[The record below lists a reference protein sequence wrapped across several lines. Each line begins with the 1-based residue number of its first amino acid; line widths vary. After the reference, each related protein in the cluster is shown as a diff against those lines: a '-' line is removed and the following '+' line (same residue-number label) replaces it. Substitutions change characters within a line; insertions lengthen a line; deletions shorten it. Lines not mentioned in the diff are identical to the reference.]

1 MKYDIAIIGAGIVGL
16 STAFHLSE
24 KHGDLKIAVIDKFH
38 TYAQG
43 NTGKSAAGFRDVFS
57 SDTSFKLSSSSIRF
71 YDHVQKIL
79 GIDLGMK
86 HVGYLFLMDN
96 DSSVDVIREIGKK
109 TKIREIDLDLL
120 GDMGISTKIDDE
132 IREAMGLED
141 IRDAYLA
148 LNAGIMEP
156 DKIAAFY
163 YQQCVNK
170 KIDFF
175 FDTSVQSL
183 NLVPVRPIN
192 FPGEPFI
199 WQDKFIKSISTN
211 RGEIY
216 ADTFILATDVWTN
229 FLTDPIGIDSH
240 IRPKKRQLFKIK
252 NDFISDVVGKNVL
265 DTGSYPFTIF
275 PKGVYIRPSPQEKT
289 FWAGVA
295 DDIGRDFSFVEDPEA
310 EPEFYTYNVHQVL
323 QAYMKPLSSASVTGM
338 WAGYYSYN
346 TIDGN
351 PYIFRSLN
359 LIVATGTSGSGIMKG
374 DAIGRVVAALYDG
387 EEKAKLYD
395 GMRINT
401 ADLGVKERKVE
412 EERLVL

>member
-1 MKYDIAIIGAGIVGL
+1 MKYDVAIIGSGIVGL

-24 KHGDLKIAVIDKFH
+24 KHSDLKIAVIDKFH
-38 TYAQG
+38 TFAQG

-96 DSSVDVIREIGKK
+96 DSGSDVMEEIGRK
-109 TKIREIDLDLL
+109 TKIEEVDLDALES
-120 GDMGISTKIDDE
+120 MGISIKPDTEVK
-132 IREAMGLED
+132 EAMGLED
-141 IRDAYLA
+141 IHRAYLA
-148 LNAGIMEP
+148 HNAGIMEP

-163 YQQCVNK
+163 HSQCVNRN
-170 KIDFF
+170 IEFL
-175 FDTSVQSL
+175 FDTEVQSL
-183 NLVPVRPIN
+183 NLVPKKPLN
-192 FPGEPFI
+192 YPGEPFI
-199 WQDKFIKSISTN
+199 WQDKTIGSIKTS
-211 RGEIY
+211 RGEIS

-229 FLTDPIGIDSH
+229 FLTDPVGIDSH
-240 IRPKKRQLFKIK
+240 IRPKKRQLFKIR
-252 NDFISDVVGKNVL
+252 NEFIEDVVGKKVL
-265 DTGSYPFTIF
+265 ATESFPFTVF
-275 PKGVYIRPSPQEKT
+275 PKGVYVRPSPGEKT

-310 EPEFYTYNVHQVL
+310 EPQFYTYNVYQVL
-323 QAYMKPLSSASVTGM
+323 QAYMKPITSASITGM

-351 PYIFRSLN
+351 PYIFRDLN

-401 ADLGVKERKVE
+401 ADLGVKNRKVE
-412 EERLVL
+412 EEKLVL

>member
-1 MKYDIAIIGAGIVGL
+1 MKYDVAIIGSGIVGL

-24 KHGDLKIAVIDKFH
+24 KHSDLKIAVIDKFH

-71 YDHVQKIL
+71 YDHVQRIL

-96 DSSVDVIREIGKK
+96 ESASETMEEIGRK
-109 TKIREIDLDLL
+109 TKIEEIGLDRLADL
-120 GDMGISTKIDDE
+120 GISVRPDADVKDV
-132 IREAMGLED
+132 MGLDD
-141 IRDAYLA
+141 IRKAYLA
-148 LNAGIMEP
+148 HNAGIMEP

-163 YQQCVNK
+163 YNQCVNRN
-170 KIDFF
+170 IDFLF
-175 FDTSVQSL
+175 GTNVQSL
-183 NLVPVRPIN
+183 NLVPEKPLDY
-192 FPGEPFI
+192 PGEPFI
-199 WQDKFIKSISTN
+199 WQDKTIGSINTD
-211 RGEIY
+211 RGEIS
-216 ADTFILATDVWTN
+216 ADTFVLATDVWTN
-229 FLTDPIGIDSH
+229 FLTDPVGIDSH
-240 IRPKKRQLFKIK
+240 IRPKKRQLFKIR
-252 NDFISDVVGKNVL
+252 NEFIEAIVGRKVL
-265 DTGSYPFTIF
+265 STESFPFTVF
-275 PKGVYIRPSPQEKT
+275 PKGVYIRPSPAERT

-295 DDIGRDFSFVEDPEA
+295 DDIGRDFSFVEDPQP
-310 EPEFYTYNVHQVL
+310 EPHFYTYNVYQVL
-323 QAYMKPLSSASVTGM
+323 QAYMKPVASASVTGM

-351 PYIFRSLN
+351 PYIFRTLN

-374 DAIGRVVAALYDG
+374 DAIGRVATALYDG

-401 ADLGVKERKVE
+401 ADLGVKSRHVE
-412 EERLVL
+412 EEKLVL